1 MASFDIQ
8 SGAEGAQAGTAA
20 YPGIGTVAGFV
31 IGGFLGGAKKSKAK
45 KKLKKKEKQLRQLMS
60 PEWLRQQIARG
71 LPLFRQQVQTSG
83 EGAALGEK
91 QATQVA
97 RAAGGNTGIGA
108 SLLAASERS
117 GENLAFRQAGLGA
130 MQERERLFEE
140 LTREIGSLG
149 GNVSGL
155 PTGTGA
161 AFGQLFEAG
170 KGIYDKYKKEPQP
183 DFLPQAQSA
192 PLFPSANPLMPS
204 MSGGPTQNPY
214 DTLFF

>member
-1 MASFDIQ
+1 MASFDIG
-8 SGAEGAQAGTAA
+8 SGVQGAQAGTAV

-31 IGGFLGGAKKSKAK
+31 IGGFLGGAKKSKAANK
-45 KKLKKKEKQLRQLMS
+45 VKKKEKQLRQLMT

-83 EGAALGEK
+83 AGAALGEK

-117 GENLAFRQAGLGA
+117 GENLAFTQAGQGA
-130 MQERERLFEE
+130 LQERERLFEE

-155 PTGTGA
+155 SPDTGA
-161 AFGQLFEAG
+161 AFAGLFEAG
-170 KGIYDKYKKEPQP
+170 KGIFDKHKKNPQP
-183 DFLPQAQSA
+183 DFLPQTQST
-192 PLFPSANPLMPS
+192 PLFPSSNPFMPS
-204 MSGGPTQNPY
+204 LGGGPTQNPY